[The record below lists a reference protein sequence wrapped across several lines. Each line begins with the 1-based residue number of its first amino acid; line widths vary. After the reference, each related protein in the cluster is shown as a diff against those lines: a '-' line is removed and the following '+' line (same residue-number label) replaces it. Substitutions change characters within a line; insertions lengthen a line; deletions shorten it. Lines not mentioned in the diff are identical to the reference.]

1 MALVVSGIIAGG
13 VILNPIVLGTMISGA
28 GVKLRISKG
37 IKVEMCK
44 FVYRIYDKFL
54 TDLRSLLRGE

>member
-37 IKVEMCK
+37 IKVNLCTEYMTS
-44 FVYRIYDKFL
+44 F
-54 TDLRSLLRGE
+54 